1 MDDPKMLRPCYQC
14 LLRDMDPEAY
24 LKDLAVYIERIP
36 ESAKADRNLY
46 EKRLQIC
53 KECTELVSGTCMACG
68 CYVELRA
75 AGKSGRCPN
84 KRW

>member
-1 MDDPKMLRPCYQC
+1 MDDPRMLRPCYQC

-24 LKDLAVYIERIP
+24 KKDLAVYIEKIP
-36 ESAKADRNLY
+36 ESAKAGPDLY
-46 EKRLQIC
+46 EKRL
-53 KECTELVSGTCMACG
+53 KTCTECEKLISGTCMSCG

-75 AGKSGRCPN
+75 AGKYGRCPE